1 LEVLAGQ
8 ARDLVP
14 GVIMRE
20 SLALYRQ
27 PPGWPDWTASVGQVR
42 AATAAELPPGY
53 GYGLRFAVPLVEM
66 PLYLPWLV
74 EQVREGGGE
83 IRMQRVNSLGELSDG
98 WADALVNC
106 SGLGARELAGDL
118 SVYPVRGQI
127 VRVTN
132 PGLTL
137 SVRDENHPAGRA
149 YVHPRTSD
157 CMSTWPALVRAR
169 STDSASVTSSAMPI
183 AGWPS
188 SAATSTA
195 ARSARAVTTTRCP
208 KLCSR
213 AVTARPIPRFAPVTN
228 AVHNLL
234 PPYSCPS

>member
-1 LEVLAGQ
+1 
-8 ARDLVP
+8 
-14 GVIMRE
+14 
-20 SLALYRQ
+20 
-27 PPGWPDWTASVGQVR
+27 
-42 AATAAELPPGY
+42 
-53 GYGLRFAVPLVEM
+53 M

-188 SAATSTA
+188 CCTLLLHRIGGAGERIFFTPGVFAWECISEII
-195 ARSARAVTTTRCP
+195 RSAVTG
-208 KLCSR
+208 
-213 AVTARPIPRFAPVTN
+213 
-228 AVHNLL
+228 
-234 PPYSCPS
+234 